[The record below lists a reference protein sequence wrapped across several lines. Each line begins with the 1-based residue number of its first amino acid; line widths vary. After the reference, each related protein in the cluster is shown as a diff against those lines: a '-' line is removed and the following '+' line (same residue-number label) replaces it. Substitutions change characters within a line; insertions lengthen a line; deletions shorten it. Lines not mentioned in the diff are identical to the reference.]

1 MANTNK
7 FEELLNLVINEE
19 TEKAEQLFH
28 DIVVEKSREIYQGIV
43 QEDVDALEIDETK
56 EEESKE
62 EDATTEAKEEDAVEE
77 AKDEEAVEE
86 TADAEQEETTE
97 TVGGDATDDLVSDIQ
112 ADEAGADAVAQEG
125 DEEGEEHGDD
135 DVEDKVDDLE
145 AAIEELKAE
154 FEKMKAGD
162 EGDAEE
168 KEEEGEMDMDAEES
182 AEVEVAPELATE
194 SKEVVR
200 EYTEQKSADNKDHSD
215 KGAKSPVNQ
224 AGAPKVDAKAVE
236 TSKTE
241 EKGRPAPAAKDHG
254 GTTKPDMKE
263 VAKPD
268 NSDKAENKKSA
279 VAGK

>member
-62 EDATTEAKEEDAVEE
+62 EDTTTEAKKEEKDEDAVEE
-77 AKDEEAVEE
+77 AKDE
-86 TADAEQEETTE
+86 TQEETTE
-97 TVGGDATDDLVSDIQ
+97 TVGGDATDNLVSDIE
-112 ADEAGADAVAQEG
+112 ADEAGADAVAQE
-125 DEEGEEHGDD
+125 DEHEGEEHGD

-162 EGDAEE
+162 SEEGD
-168 KEEEGEMDMDAEES
+168 EEEGAEEGEEET
-182 AEVEVAPELATE
+182 AEEEFAVAPELATE

-215 KGAKSPVNQ
+215 KGAKSPIGQ
-224 AGAPKVDAKAVE
+224 AGAPKVDAKAVQ
-236 TSKTE
+236 TSTKEDT
-241 EKGRPAPAAKDHG
+241 GRTAPAAKDMG
-254 GTTKPDMKE
+254 GTTKPNMKE

-268 NSDKAENKKSA
+268 NSDKADNKKSA
-279 VAGK
+279 VSGK

>member
-7 FEELLNLVINEE
+7 FEELLSLVINEE

-56 EEESKE
+56 EEESKD
-62 EDATTEAKEEDAVEE
+62 EDTTTEAKEEDAVEE
-77 AKDEEAVEE
+77 AKDE
-86 TADAEQEETTE
+86 TQEETTE
-97 TVGGDATDDLVSDIQ
+97 TVGGDATDDLVSDIE
-112 ADEAGADAVAQEG
+112 ADVAGVDPVAKE
-125 DEEGEEHGDD
+125 DEHEGEEHGD

-162 EGDAEE
+162 SDEGDEDEGA
-168 KEEEGEMDMDAEES
+168 EEGEEETAEE
-182 AEVEVAPELATE
+182 EVAVAPELATE

-215 KGAKSPVNQ
+215 KGAKSPIGQ
-224 AGAPKVDAKAVE
+224 AGAPKVDAKAVQ
-236 TSKTE
+236 TSTKE
-241 EKGRPAPAAKDHG
+241 EKGRPAPAAKDMG
-254 GTTKPDMKE
+254 ATTKPNMKE

-268 NSDKAENKKSA
+268 NSDKADNKKSA
-279 VAGK
+279 VSGK

>member
-7 FEELLNLVINEE
+7 FEELLSLVINEE

-62 EDATTEAKEEDAVEE
+62 EDTTTEAKEEDAVEE
-77 AKDEEAVEE
+77 AKEE
-86 TADAEQEETTE
+86 TQEETTE

-112 ADEAGADAVAQEG
+112 ADEAGADPVAQEG
-125 DEEGEEHGDD
+125 DDEAGEES

-162 EGDAEE
+162 SEEGDEDEGAEE
-168 KEEEGEMDMDAEES
+168 ETAEEEVA
-182 AEVEVAPELATE
+182 VAPELATE

-215 KGAKSPVNQ
+215 KSAKSPIGQ
-224 AGAPKVDAKAVE
+224 AGAPKVDAKAVQ
-236 TSKTE
+236 TSTKEDTGS
-241 EKGRPAPAAKDHG
+241 KAPAAKDMG
-254 GTTKPDMKE
+254 GTTKPNMKE

-268 NSDKAENKKSA
+268 NSDKADNKKSA
-279 VAGK
+279 VSGK

>member
-1 MANTNK
+1 
-7 FEELLNLVINEE
+7 
-19 TEKAEQLFH
+19 
-28 DIVVEKSREIYQGIV
+28 VEKSREIYQGIV

-62 EDATTEAKEEDAVEE
+62 EDTTTEAKEEKDEDAVEE
-77 AKDEEAVEE
+77 AKEE
-86 TADAEQEETTE
+86 TQEETTE
-97 TVGGDATDDLVSDIQ
+97 TVGGDATDDLVSDIE
-112 ADEAGADAVAQEG
+112 ADVAGADAVAQE
-125 DEEGEEHGDD
+125 DEHEGEES

-162 EGDAEE
+162 SEEGDEDEGA
-168 KEEEGEMDMDAEES
+168 EEGEEETAEEEF
-182 AEVEVAPELATE
+182 AVAPELATE

-215 KGAKSPVNQ
+215 KGAKSPIGQ
-224 AGAPKVDAKAVE
+224 AGAPKVDAKAVQ
-236 TSKTE
+236 TSTKEDTGS
-241 EKGRPAPAAKDHG
+241 KAPAAKDMG

-268 NSDKAENKKSA
+268 NSDKADNKKSA
-279 VAGK
+279 VSGK